1 MATPAK
7 KKKKNTPQAELPV
20 FGMDT
25 PELAALRELSK
36 EVGKFLND
44 LEDVDIDAV
53 ADAYEKVRET
63 QRIRIS

>member
-1 MATPAK
+1 MAPAK
-7 KKKKNTPQAELPV
+7 KKKKSTPQAELPV

-25 PELAALRELSK
+25 PELAALRELAK

-53 ADAYEKVRET
+53 AEAYEKVRET
-63 QRIRIS
+63 QRLRIS